1 MSDQSG
7 TRGGSPLRGADG
19 KLQSRKLAAWISF
32 LLGIGLL
39 VQGSFLP
46 PAAGLESKVLPALV
60 ALLFSLLFWGLLT
73 VQNVVQLVALLK
85 GHAIESKDV
94 GNGN

>member
-1 MSDQSG
+1 MNDQAMPQ
-7 TRGGSPLRGADG
+7 GGNLLRGTDG

-85 GHAIESKDV
+85 GQAIESKEV
-94 GNGN
+94 ENGN